1 MRQYVVISV
10 SMLHWYFFFR
20 YDEAMEVLDSIIKR
34 DETNAAPR
42 KRRVAILKARGR
54 IPEAI
59 KELTEY
65 LKRSVLLLHTF
76 ESFIKLLY

>member
-1 MRQYVVISV
+1 MNI
-10 SMLHWYFFFR
+10 FFR
-20 YDEAMEVLDSIIKR
+20 YDEAMEVLESIIKR

-65 LKRSVLLLHTF
+65 LKRSVMFHTLTYIYINMF
-76 ESFIKLLY
+76 K

>member
-1 MRQYVVISV
+1 
-10 SMLHWYFFFR
+10 
-20 YDEAMEVLDSIIKR
+20 MEVLDSIIQR

-65 LKRSVLLLHTF
+65 LKRLVIFIIFVF
-76 ESFIKLLY
+76 ECLCISYFNILCILYKIIYKVMC

>member
-1 MRQYVVISV
+1 MRVNLFQRNIVFC
-10 SMLHWYFFFR
+10 HR
-20 YDEAMEVLDSIIKR
+20 YDEALEVLDSIIKR

-42 KRRVAILKARGR
+42 KRRVAILKARGQ

-65 LKRSVLLLHTF
+65 LK
-76 ESFIKLLY
+76 K

>member
-1 MRQYVVISV
+1 
-10 SMLHWYFFFR
+10 MLYQLIFSR

-65 LKRSVLLLHTF
+65 LKRYYFNIHLYINAYILKVL
-76 ESFIKLLY
+76 

>member
-1 MRQYVVISV
+1 MYI
-10 SMLHWYFFFR
+10 YACPNNFNIFFR

-54 IPEAI
+54 YPEAI

-65 LKRSVLLLHTF
+65 LKRLVMCFKFLHI
-76 ESFIKLLY
+76 S

>member
-1 MRQYVVISV
+1 
-10 SMLHWYFFFR
+10 ML
-20 YDEAMEVLDSIIKR
+20 DELIKN

-42 KRRVAILKARGR
+42 KRRVAIFKARGR

-65 LKRSVLLLHTF
+65 LKKSIF
-76 ESFIKLLY
+76 LLYRYIF